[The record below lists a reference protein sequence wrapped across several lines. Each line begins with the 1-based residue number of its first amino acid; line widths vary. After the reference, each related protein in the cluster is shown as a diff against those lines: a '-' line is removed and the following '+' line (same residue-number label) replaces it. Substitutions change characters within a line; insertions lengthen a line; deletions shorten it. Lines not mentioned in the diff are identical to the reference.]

1 MIRLQNVSKRYPDSG
16 EAISQINLQIDY
28 GELLF
33 LTGPSGSGKSTLLKI
48 IALITA
54 PTRGLLYFDE
64 RNVTHLGRNS
74 IAQYRSRMGLVFQD
88 HRLLNDRT
96 VYENV
101 ALPLRINGFRRQE
114 IPGRVR
120 AALDKVSLLHK
131 EKSLPM
137 ALSGGEQ
144 QRVGIARAIVH
155 KPILLLADEP
165 TGNLDPQLSGEIMN
179 LFMQFN
185 QVGVATLIA
194 SHDINLIQSYHKRTL
209 QLTAGRLRD
218 AAVDGQVTAVSS

>member
-16 EAISQINLQIDY
+16 EALTQINLQIDR

-48 IALITA
+48 IALISA
-54 PTRGLLYFDE
+54 PTRGLLYFDD
-64 RNVTHLGRNS
+64 RNITRMSRNKIS
-74 IAQYRSRMGLVFQD
+74 KYRSRTGLVFQD
-88 HRLLNDRT
+88 HRLLNDRS
-96 VYENV
+96 VFENV
-101 ALPLRINGFRRQE
+101 ALPLRINGFSSKE

-120 AALDKVSLLHK
+120 AALDKVNLLHK

-165 TGNLDPQLSGEIMN
+165 TGNLDPELSGDIMN

-194 SHDINLIQSYHKRTL
+194 SHDISLIQSYQRRILK
-209 QLTAGRLRD
+209 LTDGRLSENSSD
-218 AAVDGQVTAVSS
+218 SQVMVR